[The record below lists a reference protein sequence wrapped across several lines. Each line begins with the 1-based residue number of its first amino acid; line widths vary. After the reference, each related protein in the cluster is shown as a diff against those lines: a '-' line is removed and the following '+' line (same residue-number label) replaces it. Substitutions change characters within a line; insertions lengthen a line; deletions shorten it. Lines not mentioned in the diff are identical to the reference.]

1 MNNSA
6 VRFEIRQQASMA
18 REQEGFEQRMQQ
30 VEAGLAW
37 QPITDWDYDCWVVK
51 RQTQQMRLPVPA
63 K

>member
-6 VRFEIRQQASMA
+6 VRFETRQQAGTA
-18 REQEGFEQRMQQ
+18 RVQEGSEQRMQQ

-51 RQTQQMRLPVPA
+51 RQTQQMRLPAP
-63 K
+63 

>member
-1 MNNSA
+1 
-6 VRFEIRQQASMA
+6 MA

>member
-1 MNNSA
+1 
-6 VRFEIRQQASMA
+6 
-18 REQEGFEQRMQQ
+18 MQQ